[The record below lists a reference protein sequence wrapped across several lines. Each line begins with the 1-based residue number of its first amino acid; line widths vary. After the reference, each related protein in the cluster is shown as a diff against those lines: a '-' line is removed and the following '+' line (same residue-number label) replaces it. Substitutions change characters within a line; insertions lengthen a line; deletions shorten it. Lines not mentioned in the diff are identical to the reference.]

1 MEWVEWMEWNGVTHT
16 HTHQAVLKQ
25 SLIAP
30 YEPHPRNATSL
41 AYEIRIAGF
50 SWECD
55 KTRNSKREHA
65 SVKKSKARRTSRL
78 QRHDMVHLLV
88 GAEAEDYH

>member
-1 MEWVEWMEWNGVTHT
+1 MEWNGVTHT
-16 HTHQAVLKQ
+16 HTHRSSQHSPSLQAVLKQ

-50 SWECD
+50 S
-55 KTRNSKREHA
+55 
-65 SVKKSKARRTSRL
+65 
-78 QRHDMVHLLV
+78 
-88 GAEAEDYH
+88 